1 MCELFHFFDRLYL
14 YCIGVHETFNSVIP
28 RTKVGEADL
37 KREHPPGVLAG
48 SIHGRAYGIQSVFFC
63 CLENL
68 RDRCIKAD
76 EGYGPDVKHSV
87 PK

>member
-14 YCIGVHETFNSVIP
+14 YCIGVHETFGSVIP
-28 RTKVGEADL
+28 RTKVGEADA

-63 CLENL
+63 VSKIRQSNNKSGATGLY
-68 RDRCIKAD
+68 I
-76 EGYGPDVKHSV
+76 
-87 PK
+87 

>member
-14 YCIGVHETFNSVIP
+14 YCIGVHETFGSVIP
-28 RTKVGEADL
+28 RTKVGEADA

-63 CLENL
+63 YP
-68 RDRCIKAD
+68 AD
-76 EGYGPDVKHSV
+76 LNRGKKCGFKRFF
-87 PK
+87 KN

>member
-14 YCIGVHETFNSVIP
+14 YCIGVHETFGSVIP
-28 RTKVGEADL
+28 RTKVGEADA

-63 CLENL
+63 VL
-68 RDRCIKAD
+68 
-76 EGYGPDVKHSV
+76 VKPQKPV
-87 PK
+87 KNFLIDFLKK